1 MIRQTKSLI
10 NGSVVHGSQSI
21 RLFIGKNGDFLLRR
35 TRVNEFRSRIAPQV
49 ETLSVGCGVRVGAGV
64 GAVVVGAAADAWAV
78 GRVGRVGAVRVR
90 AAPVAVA
97 RAGHAGRTGPRG
109 RAGRAGHA
117 GRRAQ
122 RRGRLAERAPL
133 ARLARRRP
141 VCWEREKDRV
151 GLVRTRDSGWG
162 AAGD

>member
-1 MIRQTKSLI
+1 M
-10 NGSVVHGSQSI
+10 
-21 RLFIGKNGDFLLRR
+21 
-35 TRVNEFRSRIAPQV
+35 
-49 ETLSVGCGVRVGAGV
+49 TLSVGCGVGVGASV

-162 AAGD
+162 AAGSKLKPLIEQEYTTARRSSLYRKLKLYLCMF